1 MSNPSLA
8 TSRPHPGSPPRPPSQ
23 PPPDPQ
29 RWRALALLCAAQFM
43 LIVDVT
49 VVNVALPSIARSLSL
64 GRGGLTWV
72 MAAYSL
78 CFGGLLLL
86 GGRLADG
93 LGRRRA
99 FLAGT
104 ALFTAAS
111 LLSGLSWNGGW
122 LIGARAAQGV
132 GAALMSPAAMSI
144 ITTTFHGPERNRA
157 LGVWGAIGGSGAAV
171 GVLLGGALT
180 AGPGWQWVFFINVP
194 IGVAVLLLLPRLV
207 PRGPGAGLRGLDV
220 PGGALVTAAVGL
232 LVYGLNHAGSDGW
245 GSLATVLSLAGSVTA
260 VLAFAAVEHRT
271 PVPLIRPGLL
281 RRGTAPGSTSSM
293 STVSTSTVSTSTSS
307 TNTVSGGTLA
317 MLAASLLLVFGFFL
331 ISWYLQHELGLS
343 ALRTG
348 LYFLPVAVS
357 AAVGA
362 HTAAHVLGHAG
373 FRRVGAAGFVLAGIG
388 ALWLARLPPHGSPAL
403 DVVPGFVPLAL
414 GLGAGFV
421 CATTA
426 AMHGVEHR
434 EAGLVSGIV
443 STGHELGSALGVAL
457 ASALAGTSLTG
468 VGAAAGVGGFHV
480 AFGTAAALAFACA
493 ALAPLLLPAGRPDP
507 AAGPVFAH

>member
-8 TSRPHPGSPPRPPSQ
+8 QNHPHPETPPQPHPSPQ
-23 PPPDPQ
+23 LQHHALLPPDPR

-72 MAAYSL
+72 VAAYSL

-93 LGRRRA
+93 FGRRRA
-99 FLAGT
+99 FLAGA

-111 LLSGLSWNGGW
+111 LLSGLSWNGGS
-122 LIGARAAQGV
+122 LIGARAAQGI

-144 ITTTFHGPERNRA
+144 ITTTFHGAERNRA

-180 AGPGWQWVFFINVP
+180 AGPGWEWVFFINVP
-194 IGVAVLLLLPRLV
+194 IGAAVLLLLPRLV
-207 PRGPGAGLRGLDV
+207 PGGPGGALRGLDV
-220 PGGALVTAAVGL
+220 PGAALVTAAVGL
-232 LVYGLNHAGSDGW
+232 LVYGLNHAGSGGW
-245 GSLATVLSLAGSVTA
+245 GSLATVLPLAGCVA
-260 VLAFAAVEHRT
+260 AALAFAAVEHAA
-271 PVPLIRPGLL
+271 PIALIRPGLL
-281 RRGTAPGSTSSM
+281 RRR
-293 STVSTSTVSTSTSS
+293 
-307 TNTVSGGTLA
+307 TVSGGTAA
-317 MLAASLLLVFGFFL
+317 MLAASMLLVFGFFL
-331 ISWYLQHELGLS
+331 VSWYLQHALGLS

-348 LYFLPVAVS
+348 LYFLPVAV
-357 AAVGA
+357 AAALGA
-362 HTAAHVLGHAG
+362 HAAAHALGHAG
-373 FRRVGAAGFVLAGIG
+373 FRRVGAAGFLLAGLG
-388 ALWLARLPPHGSPAL
+388 ALWLARLPLHGGPGL
-403 DVVPGFVPLAL
+403 DVLPGFVPLAL

-457 ASALAGTSLTG
+457 ASALAGSSLAGSGLAGSSPAG
-468 VGAAAGVGGFHV
+468 VGATTGVGGFHT
-480 AFGTAAALAFACA
+480 AFGAAAALAFAMG
-493 ALAPLLLPAGRPDP
+493 ALTPRLLPAGRPDP
-507 AAGPVFAH
+507 AAEPVFAH